1 MRNRAE
7 GHEIWSLHNLSISKK
22 PAFLSPLNML
32 IVFQSDD
39 LFVFAQRRRGI
50 DAALSG
56 EILFVSLFVQFALML
71 EGDFRLGFVHELYNA
86 WVF

>member
-1 MRNRAE
+1 
-7 GHEIWSLHNLSISKK
+7 
-22 PAFLSPLNML
+22 ML

-86 WVF
+86 